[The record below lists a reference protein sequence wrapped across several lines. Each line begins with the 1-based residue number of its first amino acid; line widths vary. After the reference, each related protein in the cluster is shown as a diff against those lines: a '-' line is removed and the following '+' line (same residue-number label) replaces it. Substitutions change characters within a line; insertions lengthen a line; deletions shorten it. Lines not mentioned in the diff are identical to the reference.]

1 MELLYWRHPE
11 VRMRLELPIKPRGSC
26 LLCSNAQEIGAC
38 ITGDTVQVVYI
49 TVVAVSVITVTVMAI
64 TIVTVSMVTVPG
76 FEWPSPMHATVFSIP
91 DLKSKPRM

>member
-26 LLCSNAQEIGAC
+26 LLCSNAQEIGAG
-38 ITGDTVQVVYI
+38 ITGDAVEMVSV
-49 TVVAVSVITVTVMAI
+49 TVVAVIVVTVTVMAI
-64 TIVTVSMVTVPG
+64 TIVTVSMVTVLG

>member
-38 ITGDTVQVVYI
+38 ITGDTVQVVYV